1 MLLVA
6 IQSQFFLN
14 VAIQNQAKKRL
25 MTSIITYVTCGH
37 LKSKSGHPKSTQ
49 EN

>member
-1 MLLVA
+1 
-6 IQSQFFLN
+6 

-37 LKSKSGHPKSTQ
+37 KKSKSGHPNRPRKLMLEFVAKQGHPTR
-49 EN
+49 